1 MVVWGRAQTNS
12 DTTSTRMWR
21 RFHALLRGERVITH
35 NLIVGGGTIAA
46 GVLGVA
52 FQSLV
57 SHQLRP
63 ADYGAV
69 FAVVTIVTFIGLP
82 ASAFTLLMARETSR
96 VRAEGGL
103 LRSTAL
109 LHFGN
114 RTLVLIGVALA
125 LAFVVTSPLVSR
137 FFDVPLALL
146 IAAAAG
152 IPFAFA
158 LPLLLGEFQGE
169 QRFVAFSLLAIG
181 QAGVKLLG
189 ALVLGLVYGPLGIV
203 AGISLGSALIY
214 VVARRMLRRKVSIK
228 PS

>member
-35 NLIVGGGTIAA
+35 NLIVGAGTIAA
-46 GVLGVA
+46 GGPGVA
-52 FQSLV
+52 FHPLV

-96 VRAEGGL
+96 DRAEGAH

-114 RTLVLIGVALA
+114 RTLLLIGVALA
-125 LAFVVTSPLVSR
+125 AVFALVSPLVSW
-137 FFDVPLALL
+137 FFDVPLPLL
-146 IAAAAG
+146 LAAAAG
-152 IPFAFA
+152 MPFSLA

-169 QRFVAFSLLAIG
+169 QRFVAFSLLVTG
-181 QAGVKLLG
+181 QAGMKLLG
-189 ALVLGLVYGPLGIV
+189 AVVLGLAYGPVGIV
-203 AGISLGSALIY
+203 AGIS
-214 VVARRMLRRKVSIK
+214 V
-228 PS
+228 